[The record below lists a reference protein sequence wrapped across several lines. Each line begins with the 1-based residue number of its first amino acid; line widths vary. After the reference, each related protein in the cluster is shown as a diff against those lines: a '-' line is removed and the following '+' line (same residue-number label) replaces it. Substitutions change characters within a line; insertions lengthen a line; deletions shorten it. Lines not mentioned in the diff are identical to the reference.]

1 MTAPQ
6 LPAPSAAVVPGP
18 LEPPARL
25 LMGPGPISAYPSV
38 LRAMSAPL
46 VGQYDPFMTSAM
58 AATQQLYRGVWNTAN
73 EATLLIDGTSR
84 AGIEAAIVS
93 LVRPG
98 DRVLV
103 PVFGRFGHL
112 LAEIAERAQ
121 AEVHTIETE
130 WGQVFPASVIEEA
143 IVRVRPTLL
152 ALVQGDTSTTMNQ
165 PLEDIGAICRRH
177 GVLFYSDATA
187 SLGGNAFEADAWG
200 LDAAT
205 AGLQK
210 CLGGPS
216 GSAPITL
223 SERAVE
229 VVTGRKKIEAGIRE
243 PGDPSA
249 PDFVRSNYFDLGM
262 ILDYWGPRR
271 LNHHTEATSMLYA
284 AYECA
289 RVLLAEGRDAVI
301 ARHELA
307 GRAMLEG
314 VRGLGMT
321 VFGDAAHKMNNVVAV
336 EIPDGVPGDAARSA
350 LLEDFGI
357 EIGTSFG
364 PLHGRVWRIG
374 TMGYN
379 ARKDAVLTTLT
390 ALEAVLRRFGAPV
403 AAGGGVEAAA
413 DVYRATAAAS
423 DMASDASSH
432 AESA

>member
-1 MTAPQ
+1 MTAP
-6 LPAPSAAVVPGP
+6 LPAP

-58 AATQQLYRGVWNTAN
+58 AATQELYRGVWNTRN
-73 EATLLIDGTSR
+73 DATLLIDGTSR

-98 DRVLV
+98 ESVLV

-112 LAEIAERAQ
+112 LAEIAERAG
-121 AEVHTIETE
+121 AAVHTIETE

-143 IVRVRPTLL
+143 IVRVKPTLL

-165 PLEDIGAICRRH
+165 PLDEIGAICERH

-216 GSAPITL
+216 GSSPITL

-229 VVTGRKKIEAGIRE
+229 VVSSRKKIEAGIRE

-289 RVLLAEGRDAVI
+289 RVLVAEGRDAVI

-314 VRGLGMT
+314 VQALGMT
-321 VFGDAAHKMNNVVAV
+321 VFGDVAHKMNNVVAV
-336 EIPDGVPGDAARSA
+336 EIPSGVPGDVARAA
-350 LLEDFGI
+350 LLDDFGI

-379 ARKDAVLTTLT
+379 RKDAVLTTLA
-390 ALEAVLRRFGAPV
+390 ALETVLARFGVSVP
-403 AAGGGVEAAA
+403 AGGGVEAAA
-413 DVYRATAAAS
+413 DVYAASTSATAPA
-423 DMASDASSH
+423 
-432 AESA
+432 

>member
-1 MTAPQ
+1 MTPV
-6 LPAPSAAVVPGP
+6 LPID
-18 LEPPARL
+18 PPARL

-58 AATQQLYRGVWNTAN
+58 TETQELYRGVWNTSN
-73 EATLLIDGTSR
+73 NATMLVDGTSR

-103 PVFGRFGHL
+103 PVFGRFGYL

-121 AEVHTIETE
+121 AEVHTIETA

-143 IVRVRPTLL
+143 IVRVKPTLL

-165 PLEDIGAICRRH
+165 PLEDIGSICARH

-187 SLGGNAFEADAWG
+187 SLGGNAFDADAWG

-216 GSAPITL
+216 GSSPITL
-223 SERAVE
+223 SDRAVE
-229 VVTGRKKIEAGIRE
+229 VIRSRGRVEAGIRE
-243 PGDPSA
+243 ADDASA
-249 PDFVRSNYFDLGM
+249 SDFVLSNYFDLGM

-284 AYECA
+284 ARECA
-289 RVLLAEGRDAVI
+289 RVLLLEGREEVI

-314 VRGLGMT
+314 VRGLGLG
-321 VFGDAAHKMNNVVAV
+321 VFGDVAHKMNNVVAV

-350 LLEDFGI
+350 LLEDFGV

-364 PLHGRVWRIG
+364 PLHGKVWRIG

-379 ARKDAVLTTLT
+379 ARKDAVLMTLA
-390 ALEAVLRRFGAPV
+390 ALESVLRRFGASVP
-403 AAGGGVEAAA
+403 AGGGVDTAA
-413 DVYRATAAAS
+413 DVYAGVA
-423 DMASDASSH
+423 
-432 AESA
+432 

>member
-1 MTAPQ
+1 MTTI
-6 LPAPSAAVVPGP
+6 PGP
-18 LEPPARL
+18 IDPPARL

-46 VGQYDPFMTSAM
+46 VGQYDPFMTEMM
-58 AATQQLYRGVWNTAN
+58 AQTQELYRAVWATRND
-73 EATLLIDGTSR
+73 ATLLIDGTSR
-84 AGIEAAIVS
+84 AGIEAALVS
-93 LVRPG
+93 LIRPG

-112 LAEIAERAQ
+112 LAEIAERAM

-130 WGQVFPASVIEEA
+130 WGQVFPTSVIEEA
-143 IVRVRPTLL
+143 ITRVRPTLL

-165 PLEDIGAICRRH
+165 PLDEIGAICARH

-187 SLGGNAFEADAWG
+187 SLGGNAFETDAWG

-216 GSAPITL
+216 GSSPITL

-229 VVTGRKKIEAGIRE
+229 VIRSRAKVEAGIRE

-249 PDFVRSNYFDLGM
+249 PDFIRSNYFDLGM

-271 LNHHTEATSMLYA
+271 LNHHTEATSMLYGA
-284 AYECA
+284 RECA
-289 RVLLAEGRDAVI
+289 RLILLEGREAVI
-301 ARHELA
+301 ERHRVAGAAMLA
-307 GRAMLEG
+307 GVQAL
-314 VRGLGMT
+314 GLRI
-321 VFGDAAHKMNNVVAV
+321 FGDTAHKMNNVLAV
-336 EIPDGVPGDAARSA
+336 EIPEGVPGDLARA
-350 LLEDFGI
+350 VLLEDFGV

-379 ARKDAVLTTLT
+379 ARKDAVLTTLA
-390 ALEAVLRRFGAPV
+390 ALESVLARLGVRVPP
-403 AAGGGVEAAA
+403 GGGVEAAA
-413 DVYRATAAAS
+413 DHYAGVV
-423 DMASDASSH
+423 
-432 AESA
+432 